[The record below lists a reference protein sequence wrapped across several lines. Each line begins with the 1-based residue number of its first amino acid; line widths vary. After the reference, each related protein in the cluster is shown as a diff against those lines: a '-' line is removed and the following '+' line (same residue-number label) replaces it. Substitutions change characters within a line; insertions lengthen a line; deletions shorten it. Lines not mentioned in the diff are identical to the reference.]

1 MQWHSSAWVAVTGL
15 LFGLLLTPSRA
26 HAQDARALH
35 AQALAATCASCHGTQ
50 GRAVDGAAVP
60 GLAGMPASYLVE
72 QLKAFRNGSRPATLM
87 HQIAKGYNEAQIE
100 SLAAWFAAQKP

>member
-1 MQWHSSAWVAVTGL
+1 
-15 LFGLLLTPSRA
+15 
-26 HAQDARALH
+26 
-35 AQALAATCASCHGTQ
+35 
-50 GRAVDGAAVP
+50 
-60 GLAGMPASYLVE
+60 MPASYLVE

>member
-1 MQWHSSAWVAVTGL
+1 MQWHSPGWVAVAGL
-15 LFGLLLTPSRA
+15 ACGSLITPSPA

-35 AQALAATCASCHGTQ
+35 TQALAATCASCHGTQ

-72 QLKAFRNGSRPATLM
+72 QLKAFRTGSRPATLM